1 MSQNSIPDKTRV
13 AVHYSRGKVI
23 APYGVMKLL
32 FSNNRF
38 RWRKLTSL
46 LPGRSRNRYGFRRKT
61 NAMPGQPVQVSFT
74 NGDTWTVRVV
84 GPVQRFIDEVLEE
97 SGKDTILEISTARSK
112 AGRTVGQEII

>member
-1 MSQNSIPDKTRV
+1 MTQNAIPDRTRV
-13 AVHYSRGKVI
+13 AVHYQGGKCI
-23 APYGVMKLL
+23 APLGIMKLL

-46 LPGRSRNRYGFRRKT
+46 IPGRSRNRYGFRRKT
-61 NAMPGQPVQVSFT
+61 NAMPGQPVQVTFA

-97 SGKDTILEISTARSK
+97 TGKDTILEISTARSK
-112 AGRTVGQEII
+112 AGRTVAEEIV